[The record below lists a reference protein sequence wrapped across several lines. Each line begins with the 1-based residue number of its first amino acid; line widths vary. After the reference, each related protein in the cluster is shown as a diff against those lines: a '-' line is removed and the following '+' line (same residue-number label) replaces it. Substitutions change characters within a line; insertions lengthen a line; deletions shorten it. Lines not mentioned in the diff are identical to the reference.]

1 MANAW
6 KRQQT
11 HIYVG
16 LRRQSRSGWPITEL
30 KMDNEQEKLEYLK
43 PEIQVIDVSTQEVLG
58 TDTEP
63 PC

>member
-1 MANAW
+1 
-6 KRQQT
+6 
-11 HIYVG
+11 
-16 LRRQSRSGWPITEL
+16 
-30 KMDNEQEKLEYLK
+30 MDNEQEKLEYLK